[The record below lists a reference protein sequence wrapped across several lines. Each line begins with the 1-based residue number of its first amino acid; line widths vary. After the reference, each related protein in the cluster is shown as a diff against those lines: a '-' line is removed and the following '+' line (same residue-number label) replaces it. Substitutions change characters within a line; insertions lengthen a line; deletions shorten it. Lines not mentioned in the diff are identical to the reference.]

1 MKKTLILAALAAC
14 FIIAS
19 CSSTR
24 ISSSWRDPDTTV
36 SLEKLNKVLVVAFLK
51 DESSRR
57 IAEDQMASLLK
68 EKAVVSYS
76 YLGDDLKKFSEDEI
90 RDRLRKDGFDG
101 AVTMRLIDVDKEV
114 NYTPGTFST
123 YPVYYRSFGGYYRR
137 GWAYYQTP
145 DRYSTTK
152 SYSVETNVY
161 SIKQDKIIWTSL
173 TETTDPGGVKRLTDD
188 VSKTIYKKML
198 GEGFITK

>member
-1 MKKTLILAALAAC
+1 MKKTLPLAALAAC
-14 FIIAS
+14 LIITS

-24 ISSSWRDPDTTV
+24 ISSSWRDPDTSV

-57 IAEDQMASLLK
+57 IAEDQMASMLK

-76 YLGDDLKKFSEDEI
+76 YLGDDLKKFNEDEI

-114 NYTPGTFST
+114 TYTPGTFST

-188 VSKTIYKKML
+188 VSKTIYKKMVS
-198 GEGFITK
+198 EGFITK